1 MFFTGDDVIQT
12 AIADV
17 VGPAVSAHNPEA
29 AAAEHV
35 FLLLQQWHQFFHD
48 LVTASLWQQKVVHV
62 LLLVAVHPT
71 SSRLCRSSTCMAR
84 PCACRNRTL
93 RCLRIGDDQS
103 ITKELSHELHVRSLT
118 TPLTRSA
125 EFQVRFLE
133 LRALHRGL
141 VDLISTVW
149 ERDGKVPIRLL
160 FLNDLLRRSQ
170 GQCISR
176 ANAHAQLA
184 ACAIPWRHLDAV
196 LVVVQNTASNG
207 SATAILESS
216 RCLRQLL
223 PSGQER
229 SHCCVRANETA
240 LVALSAL
247 VHVNPG
253 NIDGDTT
260 LLILTRTTWHS
271 ATWHKGTHGKGI
283 AIKVVARRL
292 DLFRKLLGILQ
303 LWEHPW
309 PLAVGDLLLK
319 PMLQG
324 YPPARC
330 LRWRHPRHRC
340 SSSPLCQPS
349 CHTSF

>member
-1 MFFTGDDVIQT
+1 MSS
-12 AIADV
+12 
-17 VGPAVSAHNPEA
+17 PC
-29 AAAEHV
+29 
-35 FLLLQQWHQFFHD
+35 
-48 LVTASLWQQKVVHV
+48 AS
-62 LLLVAVHPT
+62 P
-71 SSRLCRSSTCMAR
+71 STCM

-93 RCLRIGDDQS
+93 RCLRRGSWPRRGPHPCCSWCRGRMGWSHPKWMSSLS
-103 ITKELSHELHVRSLT
+103 ITKELSHELHMRSLST
-118 TPLTRSA
+118 ALACPT

-149 ERDGKVPIRLL
+149 ERDSKVPIRLL

-207 SATAILESS
+207 SATAILEGSW
-216 RCLRQLL
+216 CLCQLL
-223 PSGQER
+223 PGGQEW
-229 SHCCVRANETA
+229 SHCCVRADETA

-247 VHVNPG
+247 VHVDPG
-253 NIDGDTT
+253 NVDGDTT

-271 ATWHKGTHGKGI
+271 ATRHKGTHRKGI

-309 PLAVGDLLLK
+309 PLAVGDLLL
-319 PMLQG
+319 PRLQG
-324 YPPARC
+324 YPPGQC

-340 SSSPLCQPS
+340 SSSPLCLPPS
-349 CHTSF
+349 QRSW